1 MLTVKWELASGESG
15 QIALDNEDK
24 WSFGRVGAE
33 EPPTVVTEDP
43 RISRNALTVRDSGPG
58 PVVFRGQRGDAV
70 SIRVVNV
77 DGKLQ
82 EAVDEIVEI
91 LKKEGYQYTST
102 KITTKGK
109 KEFRYGRFEA
119 RAQLPTGHGIWPA
132 FWMLGA
138 NIDKVGWPKSGE
150 IDIHGCI

>member
-77 DGKLQ
+77 DGTERPIPEGTAYLLDEHARRIELLVDGAIMLTVQVLFDLRPSVKERQ
-82 EAVDEIVEI
+82 ELADADA
-91 LKKEGYQYTST
+91 S
-102 KITTKGK
+102 
-109 KEFRYGRFEA
+109 EA
-119 RAQLPTGHGIWPA
+119 DG
-132 FWMLGA
+132 
-138 NIDKVGWPKSGE
+138 DS
-150 IDIHGCI
+150 